1 MGGKSA
7 PKPEPAPAPPTPI
20 PDENATMKAP
30 SGAPP
35 GAIQAA
41 IDEENKKNQAGM
53 TLGSA
58 AQAKPMTKK
67 KIDPASM
74 VQQAPAG
81 GVASSSVLTG

>member
-7 PKPEPAPAPPTPI
+7 PAAPAPPKPPEPI
-20 PDENATMKAP
+20 PDEKANM
-30 SGAPP
+30 GAPGTAP

-41 IDEENKKNQAGM
+41 IDEEKKRDQAGM

-58 AQAKPMTKK
+58 AQAQAKRQKK
-67 KIDPASM
+67 DPASM

>member
-7 PKPEPAPAPPTPI
+7 PKPAPIAPPTPI
-20 PDENATMKAP
+20 PDEKANMHAP
-30 SGAPP
+30 STAP

-41 IDEENKKNQAGM
+41 MEEEKKKNEAGM

-58 AQAKPMTKK
+58 TQAQAKRQKR
-67 KIDPASM
+67 DPASM